1 MKTLVIGMFLFFSFH
16 SSAYIIEAIVA
27 CDARRAVNDE
37 QTLYDGAKE
46 EYKAQGLN
54 IDKMEPNR
62 ARKIKI
68 LKAKFQKEKKKFEK
82 EHKVK
87 FDPEM
92 C

>member
-1 MKTLVIGMFLFFSFH
+1 MKTLVIGTILFFSVN
-16 SSAYIIEAIVA
+16 SSAYIIEAIEA

-37 QTLYDGAKE
+37 QALYDGAKE
-46 EYKAQGLN
+46 EYKTQGLN
-54 IDKMEPNR
+54 IDKMEPTR
-62 ARKIKI
+62 IRKIKI
-68 LKAKFQKEKKKFEK
+68 LKATFQKEKKKFEK